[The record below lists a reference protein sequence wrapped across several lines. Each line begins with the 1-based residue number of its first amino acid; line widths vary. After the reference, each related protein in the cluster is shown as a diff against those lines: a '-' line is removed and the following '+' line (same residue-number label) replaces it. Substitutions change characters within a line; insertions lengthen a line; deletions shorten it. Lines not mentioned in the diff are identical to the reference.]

1 MQLTLLFIYHIELYI
16 DPINL
21 KRQQESER
29 QTNVQENNMNSAP
42 SDNHVQEN
50 ETQTGVSISNGNVS
64 QLLHTPLF
72 FGANGLFPSMQIL

>member
-1 MQLTLLFIYHIELYI
+1 MQLTLFFIYHIELYI

-21 KRQQESER
+21 KRRQERER
-29 QTNVQENNMNSAP
+29 LTDGQENNMNSAP

-50 ETQTGVSISNGNVS
+50 ETQTDVSISHGNVS

-72 FGANGLFPSMQIL
+72 FGANGLFPCMQIL